1 MVAQRQSGGPG
12 GRSAY
17 RVTWEGSR
25 VKAAVDAAMLAG
37 MQKLAS
43 DLEAYLHATLHRDT
57 GEMADKAFA
66 VVEVVGDRIVIRAGS
81 DAAHTIYHELIY
93 HPQLR
98 QAMDVWA
105 PKISALVRAAASAA
119 S

>member
-1 MVAQRQSGGPG
+1 
-12 GRSAY
+12 
-17 RVTWEGSR
+17 
-25 VKAAVDAAMLAG
+25 
-37 MQKLAS
+37 
-43 DLEAYLHATLHRDT
+43 
-57 GEMADKAFA
+57 MADEAFA

-81 DAAHTIYHELIY
+81 DSPHTIYHELRY

-105 PKISALVRAAASAA
+105 PKISAAVRAAARAA